1 MLDPHQANWIVI
13 TWMSVIGAVIGS
25 FLNVVVYRLPLGM
38 SLIEPPS
45 HCPKCKHLIRWF
57 DNVPVFGWIMRW
69 GRCRDCG
76 NPISLRYPIVEA
88 ITALIFGLLTSYE
101 FLAEGR
107 NLPQRLIEVAPNI
120 SQSGLNP
127 QNLLD
132 VYESLG
138 ICLFHLLLL
147 CTLLCAALIEID
159 DQRPPLKLFLPALL
173 VGLAAPV
180 WWPWLRPMPWQV
192 LPPTR
197 ALSVNPYL
205 LMGAIDGLIGWAA
218 GAALGGLL
226 WGLVHFSARSQ
237 ILAREPGAE
246 NMDLSPSAAQKPLGM
261 FFALSSVGLFLGWQA
276 VLALA
281 VAALAVYA
289 VNWLFRRV
297 LRHAWQLPAT
307 VWLLTFTLLGILF
320 WARIATL
327 S

>member
-38 SLIEPPS
+38 SLVEPPS

-57 DNVPVFGWIMRW
+57 DNVPVFGWIMRR

-76 NPISLRYPIVEA
+76 NPISMRYPIVEA

-101 FLAEGR
+101 FLTEGK
-107 NLPQRLIEVAPNI
+107 NLPQRLIEVAPHI

-159 DQRPPLKLFLPALL
+159 GQRPPLKLFPPALL
-173 VGLAAPV
+173 VGLAVPL

-205 LMGAIDGLIGWAA
+205 LMGAVDGLIGLAA
-218 GAALGGLL
+218 GAAIGGLL
-226 WGLVHFSARSQ
+226 CWASRG
-237 ILAREPGAE
+237 P
-246 NMDLSPSAAQKPLGM
+246 QKPMGLFLG
-261 FFALSSVGLFLGWQA
+261 LSSVGLFLGWQA
-276 VLALA
+276 VVALA

-289 VNWLFRRV
+289 MNWILRRV
-297 LRHAWQLPAT
+297 LRHLWQIPAT

-320 WARIATL
+320 WVRIATL